1 MARGGHELPKVSLGP
16 TMPDPSGGPP
26 LKRPYS
32 HFSDGPPAGRPVA
45 IFYPFGHPTPYASGL
60 NKQIPR
66 GAGFC
71 ESSAKLCIKSRGAT
85 HVKWK
90 VFCLHALSQLGRE
103 QSTSISLPTNHNQSQ
118 PVTMQPIRTDSPS
131 LEKNPFEFVSHFI
144 ATMHYVK
151 YVSKSP

>member
-1 MARGGHELPKVSLGP
+1 MARLQGE
-16 TMPDPSGGPP
+16 
-26 LKRPYS
+26 
-32 HFSDGPPAGRPVA
+32 RPVA

-131 LEKNPFEFVSHFI
+131 LEKKPFEFVSHFI
-144 ATMHYVK
+144 ATMGK
-151 YVSKSP
+151 KLGLETKNEKASTFSNRVS